1 MGSLNFPFF
10 IMFYDVKNFPFLL
23 DADING
29 FPFITDTDIVLIKN
43 GNVEIRLDASLNS
56 EVCMFKLWET
66 SLNKKL
72 VALNFTTS
80 YSKPVYFYNV

>member
-43 GNVEIRLDASLNS
+43 GNVEIRLDTSLNS
-56 EVCMFKLWET
+56 EVCMFKLWKT
-66 SLNKKL
+66 SLINKKL
-72 VALNFTTS
+72 MPLNYTMS
-80 YSKPVYFYNV
+80 YSKPVYFL